1 MKIAQSHSVLPKLWR
16 LVNSVKFRLTLW
28 YVAVLGL
35 VLIVFAV
42 VIYFILTGGLRS
54 GLDDLLRDRAAQVSA
69 TFKGNV
75 DTTATLDIGNENG
88 VELRVEGEIILLFDA
103 QGKLIQNFQ
112 HLNDTNTAILS
123 QAAHIS
129 TSTPSFY
136 NYKLTFPLASDGV
149 AYYDYRI
156 FTTPILA
163 DGLKVGTLVVG
174 GSQEAVER
182 TLHLLV
188 LVLLVVAPLTLL
200 VVAGGGYWLA
210 SRAMRPVEA
219 INRAAN
225 EISETDLSRRLN
237 MEGQNELSELAATFD
252 SLLGRLDEA
261 FQRQRQFTADA
272 SHELRTPL
280 SIISLEA
287 KRTLAR
293 PRTPAEYQET
303 LRIIQ
308 SEGDYM
314 TSLVGNLLTLARAD
328 AGQANLKMQEL
339 DLADLVLEV
348 VDRLSALAGHKGLA
362 LNTGE
367 LPTLKIRGDQL
378 YLTQMLTNLVENAIK
393 YTSGYGSWVRVEIG
407 TDQIGW
413 AWLRVAD
420 NGCGIAPE
428 HLSHLFDRFYRA
440 DTSRVHQYIQMT
452 KLVNQESEETL
463 GGSGLGLAIVKWV
476 AQVHSGEVS
485 IKSHLNKGSVFE
497 VRLPTFRPGLQI

>member
-1 MKIAQSHSVLPKLWR
+1 MKVQQPQSVLPKLWR

-35 VLIVFAV
+35 VLVVFAV

-54 GLDDLLRDRAAQVSA
+54 GLDNLLRDRATQVSA
-69 TFKGNV
+69 TYKGNV
-75 DTTATLDIGNENG
+75 NTIAALDIGNENG

-103 QGKLIQNFQ
+103 QGKLIQNSQ
-112 HLNDTNTAILS
+112 HLNDINTAIVS

-129 TSTPSFY
+129 TSIPSFY
-136 NYKLTFPLASDGV
+136 NYKLTFPLASGEF

-163 DGLKVGTLVVG
+163 DGLKVGTLVVS

-182 TLHLLV
+182 TLHLLLLV
-188 LVLLVVAPLTLL
+188 LVVVAPITLL

-210 SRAMRPVEA
+210 IRAMRPIEA

-225 EISETDLSRRLN
+225 EISETDLNRRLN
-237 MEGQNELSELAATFD
+237 MKGQDEIAELAATFD
-252 SLLGRLDEA
+252 RLLGRLNEA

-280 SIISLEA
+280 SIIDLEA
-287 KRTLAR
+287 KRTLGR
-293 PRTPAEYQET
+293 LRTPAEYQET

-308 SEGDYM
+308 SEGEYM

-328 AGQANLKMQEL
+328 ADHANLKMQKL

-362 LNTGE
+362 LNIGE
-367 LPTLKIRGDQL
+367 LPTFKIVGDQL

-393 YTSGYGSWVRVEIG
+393 YTSGYGSWVCIEIG
-407 TDQIGW
+407 TDLVGW
-413 AWLRVAD
+413 GWLRVAD

-428 HLSHLFDRFYRA
+428 HLAHLFDRFYRA
-440 DTSRVHQYIQMT
+440 DTARVHQYLQLT
-452 KLVNQESEETL
+452 KLDNQESEETL

-476 AQVHSGEVS
+476 AQVHGGGVS
-485 IKSHLNKGSVFE
+485 IKSQLNKGSVFE
-497 VRLPTFRPGLQI
+497 VRLPVFRPGL